1 MRYVYENGLMNGISD
16 TAFDPNGTMNRA
28 MLVTILHRQAGEPQ
42 SAAAASFDDVASG
55 TWYTE
60 AVRWAAAEGLV
71 TGMTETAFAPDAPIT
86 REQFATILYRY
97 AQQSG
102 ADVSVGENSN
112 ILSYSDALEISE
124 YAIPA
129 MQWACG
135 AGIVEGSG
143 ANLNPQGQATRAVAA
158 TMLMRY
164 FEEFIIG

>member
-97 AQQSG
+97 AQSEGQGFTG
-102 ADVSVGENSN
+102 AWALPLD
-112 ILSYSDALEISE
+112 YDDADEVSE
-124 YAIPA
+124 YAYEALCWMTMHGVI
-129 MQWACG
+129 
-135 AGIVEGSG
+135 EGDG
-143 ANLNPQGQATRAVAA
+143 DKLNPQDSATRAEAA

-164 FEEFIIG
+164 CEEFMIG